1 LKKTFG
7 VVFTFIL
14 AAAFLFF
21 ALRGTDLQDLAGII
35 SNASL
40 PFMFLFITFFLS
52 AHVVRALRWRY
63 IVASQ
68 KEDVSF
74 LHALGGVLI
83 GYGVN
88 CVVPRLGEVY
98 RSFFIGHWEKLS
110 RSAML
115 GTVVVERIIDIVSL
129 ALSILISVLIFPG
142 NLFEEVTWLK
152 PTLNITAAL
161 MVGVIILMILIVKF
175 KEKFYGYIVKFIEIF
190 THKYAEKIGGIFKT
204 FAEGFGALQGRK
216 NYFMTFFWTVVIML
230 LYGFNAYVGFY
241 MLRINE
247 VYGVTLSMGWILM
260 TISAFGVIIPTPGG
274 TGSYHLLVIFV
285 MTALFGIARDLS
297 VAYAVLTHFISYSLF
312 IILMFVIYGV
322 INYVHGKKGL
332 PKENFFSVLKRRVE

>member
-1 LKKTFG
+1 M
-7 VVFTFIL
+7 I
-14 AAAFLFF
+14 
-21 ALRGTDLQDLAGII
+21 
-35 SNASL
+35 
-40 PFMFLFITFFLS
+40 LFITFFLS

-68 KEDVSF
+68 KENVSF

-110 RSAML
+110 RSSML
-115 GTVVVERIIDIVSL
+115 GTVIVERIIDIVSL
-129 ALSILISVLIFPG
+129 ALSVLISVLIFPG
-142 NLFEEVTWLK
+142 DLYKEIEWLK
-152 PTLNITAAL
+152 PTLYFTALL
-161 MVGVIILMILIVKF
+161 MVGVIVTMFLIVKF
-175 KEKFYGYIVKFIEIF
+175 KESFYGYIVRFIGKF
-190 THKYAEKIGGIFKT
+190 TKKYAEKIGETFKT
-204 FAEGFGALQGRK
+204 FADGFGALRGRR

-247 VYGVTLSMGWILM
+247 VYDVTLSMGWILM

-285 MTALFGIARDLS
+285 MTALFGFAHDLS
-297 VAYAVLTHFISYSLF
+297 VGYAVLTHFISYSLF

-332 PKENFFSVLKRRVE
+332 PKENFFTVLKRRVE